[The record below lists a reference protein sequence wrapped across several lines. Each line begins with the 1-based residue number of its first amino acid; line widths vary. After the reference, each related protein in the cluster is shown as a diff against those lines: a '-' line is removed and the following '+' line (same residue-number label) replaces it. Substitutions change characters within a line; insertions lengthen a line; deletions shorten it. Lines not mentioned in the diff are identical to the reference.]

1 MMRSLWTA
9 SSGMLS
15 QQTNLDTI
23 AHNLSNI
30 NTVGYKKETAEFK
43 SLLYQT
49 IREASTDSEGNPK
62 ATAIQVGS
70 GVRNSA
76 IQSIFVQGPLTASD
90 GPFDLG
96 IQGNGFFMVRDTAGE
111 TAYTRSGAFQASVAA
126 GGKVILA
133 TSDGNPVL
141 DNQGKE
147 IVLWQRQDA
156 GTGTNAAGNAG
167 TNNTTAAE
175 AQNWSVN
182 DIIVYENGQVVRVV
196 RTKVRVDQNGKEVV
210 QTPDQPVDMKNTREV
225 EKVSYVDVAK
235 LGVAQFNN
243 PSGLIKA
250 GGSLLYQSDASGAAR
265 IEGQDTG
272 LKQSVVKQGYLEAS
286 NVQAVDEMVNMI
298 VAQRAYEL
306 NSKIITAS
314 DEMLQQANN
323 LRR

>member
-30 NTVGYKKETAEFK
+30 NTVGYKKERAEFK

-49 IREASTDSEGNPK
+49 LKESSTDSDGNPK
-62 ATAIQVGS
+62 TTAIQVGS

-76 IQSIFVQGPLTASD
+76 ITSLFIQGPLTASD

-96 IQGNGFFMVRDTAGE
+96 IQGDGFFMVRDTAGE
-111 TAYTRSGAFQASVAA
+111 IAYTRSGNFQAALRA
-126 GGKVILA
+126 DGNLILT

-141 DNQGKE
+141 NDQGGE
-147 IVLWQRQDA
+147 IVLWQRQDTTG
-156 GTGTNAAGNAG
+156 GTGTA
-167 TNNTTAAE
+167 TTPVG
-175 AQNWSVN
+175 QNWSVK
-182 DIIVYENGQVVRVV
+182 DIVIDEAGQVLRTVKETDTVRYE
-196 RTKVRVDQNGKEVV
+196 RIGR
-210 QTPDQPVDMKNTREV
+210 
-225 EKVSYVDVAK
+225 

-243 PSGLIKA
+243 PSGLVKA
-250 GGSLLYQSDASGAAR
+250 GGSLLYTSEASGEAR
-265 IEGQDTG
+265 LESQDTG
-272 LKQSVVKQGYLEAS
+272 LTPSVVKQGYLEAS

-298 VAQRAYEL
+298 TAQRAYEL

>member
-49 IREASTDSEGNPK
+49 IKEASTDSEGNPK

-76 IQSIFVQGPLTASD
+76 ITSVFVQGPLTASD

-111 TAYTRSGAFQASVAA
+111 TAYTRSGSLQAAMTTE
-126 GGKVILA
+126 GNVILA

-141 DNQGKE
+141 NSQGGE
-147 IVLWQRQDA
+147 IILWQRQ
-156 GTGTNAAGNAG
+156 GTDGGAGNTGDAQ
-167 TNNTTAAE
+167 TNST
-175 AQNWSVN
+175 QNWSVD
-182 DIIVYENGQVVRVV
+182 DIIVDESGQVL
-196 RTKVRVDQNGKEVV
+196 
-210 QTPDQPVDMKNTREV
+210 REV
-225 EKVSYVDVAK
+225 RGETTVSYD
-235 LGVAQFNN
+235 LLGRIGVAQFNN

-250 GGSLLYQSDASGAAR
+250 GGSLLYESDASGAAR

-272 LKQSVVKQGYLEAS
+272 LKNSVVKQGYLEAS

>member
-23 AHNLSNI
+23 ANNLSNI
-30 NTVGYKKETAEFK
+30 NTVGYKRETAEFK

-49 IREASTDSEGNPK
+49 LKEASTDSEGNPK

-76 IQSIFVQGPLTASD
+76 ITSQYTQGPLTATE
-90 GPFDLG
+90 GPFDLAV
-96 IQGNGFFMVRDTAGE
+96 QGNGFFMIQDDAGQ
-111 TAYTRSGAFQASVAA
+111 TAYTRSGSFQMAISSA
-126 GGKVILA
+126 GTPVLA
-133 TSDGNPVL
+133 TADGNLVL
-141 DNQGKE
+141 SNKGTAITLKKE
-147 IVLWQRQDA
+147 WNVGDIMVDESGQIIHVDR
-156 GTGTNAAGNAG
+156 TG
-167 TNNTTAAE
+167 E
-175 AQNWSVN
+175 
-182 DIIVYENGQVVRVV
+182 D
-196 RTKVRVDQNGKEVV
+196 TKYEVV
-210 QTPDQPVDMKNTREV
+210 ARI
-225 EKVSYVDVAK
+225 
-235 LGVAQFNN
+235 GVAQFNN
-243 PSGLIKA
+243 PSGLTKA
-250 GGSLLYQSDASGAAR
+250 GGSLLYESDASGAAR

-272 LKQSVVKQGYLEAS
+272 IKTSVIKQGYLESS

>member
-30 NTVGYKKETAEFK
+30 NTIGYKKETAEFK

-111 TAYTRSGAFQASVAA
+111 TAYTRSGAFQASLTTQ
-126 GGKVILA
+126 GNVILA

-141 DNQGKE
+141 NSQGQE
-147 IVLWQRQDA
+147 IVLWQRQATDGA
-156 GTGTNAAGNAG
+156 QTNP
-167 TNNTTAAE
+167 
-175 AQNWSVN
+175 AQNWSVD
-182 DIIVYENGQVVRVV
+182 DIIIDESGQVL
-196 RTKVRVDQNGKEVV
+196 
-210 QTPDQPVDMKNTREV
+210 REV
-225 EKVSYVDVAK
+225 RGTDTVSYD
-235 LGVAQFNN
+235 LIGRIGVAQFNN
-243 PSGLIKA
+243 PSGLLKA

-272 LKQSVVKQGYLEAS
+272 LKESVVKQGYLEAS

>member
-1 MMRSLWTA
+1 MVQRTAAEKIRRHNTMMRSLWTA

-30 NTVGYKKETAEFK
+30 NTIGYKKETAEFK

-76 IQSIFVQGPLTASD
+76 IPSIFVQGRLTASD

-111 TAYTRSGAFQASVAA
+111 TAYTRSGAFQASLTTQ
-126 GGKVILA
+126 GNVILA

-141 DNQGKE
+141 NSQGQE
-147 IVLWQRQDA
+147 IVLWQRQATDGA
-156 GTGTNAAGNAG
+156 QTNP
-167 TNNTTAAE
+167 
-175 AQNWSVN
+175 AQNWSVD
-182 DIIVYENGQVVRVV
+182 DIIIDESGQVL
-196 RTKVRVDQNGKEVV
+196 
-210 QTPDQPVDMKNTREV
+210 REV
-225 EKVSYVDVAK
+225 RGTDTVSYD
-235 LGVAQFNN
+235 LIGRIGVAQFNN
-243 PSGLIKA
+243 PSGLLKA

-272 LKQSVVKQGYLEAS
+272 LKESVVKQGYLEAS

>member
-23 AHNLSNI
+23 ANNLSNI
-30 NTVGYKKETAEFK
+30 NTVGYKKEAAEFK

-49 IREASTDSEGNPK
+49 LKEASTDSDGKPK

-76 IQSIFVQGPLTASD
+76 ITTQYTQGPLTASD
-90 GPFDLG
+90 GPFDMAV
-96 IQGNGFFMVRDTAGE
+96 QGNGFFMVQDQRGE
-111 TAYTRSGAFQASVAA
+111 IGYTRNGHFQMALSEN
-126 GGKVILA
+126 GLILA

-141 DNQGKE
+141 SNQGTPIALKKE
-147 IVLWQRQDA
+147 WS
-156 GTGTNAAGNAG
+156 
-167 TNNTTAAE
+167 TADILVDE
-175 AQNWSVN
+175 A
-182 DIIVYENGQVVRVV
+182 GQVIHVD
-196 RTKVRVDQNGKEVV
+196 RTGKE
-210 QTPDQPVDMKNTREV
+210 TK
-225 EKVSYVDVAK
+225 YDVAGRIG
-235 LGVAQFNN
+235 LAQFNN
-243 PSGLIKA
+243 PSGLFK
-250 GGSLLYQSDASGAAR
+250 GGGTLMYVTDASGEPR
-265 IEGQDTG
+265 IEGKDAG
-272 LKQSVVKQGYLEAS
+272 IKVSVIKQGYLEAS